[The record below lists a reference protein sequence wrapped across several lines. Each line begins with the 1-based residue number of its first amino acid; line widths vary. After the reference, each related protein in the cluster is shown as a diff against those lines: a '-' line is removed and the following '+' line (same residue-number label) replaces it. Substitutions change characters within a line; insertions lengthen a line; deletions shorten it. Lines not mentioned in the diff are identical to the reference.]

1 MFFWFFWDVVVDI
14 RFLFVF
20 QDGCFLYLRG
30 GFDLAIDFGDS
41 DGNWVVKSCSFRVDV
56 RMRSGCDD

>member
-1 MFFWFFWDVVVDI
+1 MVVDI